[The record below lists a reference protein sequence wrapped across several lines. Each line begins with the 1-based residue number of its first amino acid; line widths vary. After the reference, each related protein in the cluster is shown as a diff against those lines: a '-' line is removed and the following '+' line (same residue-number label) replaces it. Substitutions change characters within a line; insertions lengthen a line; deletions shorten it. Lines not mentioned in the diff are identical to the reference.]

1 MPVAVSCPQ
10 CRKTITLDAHDA
22 GGRVM
27 CLACG
32 SSFTTACGR
41 PGVDPAEEASPSIAA
56 VKAPPI
62 SDAQFDPGRGR
73 DRRVRIALTSAVA
86 LASCALVILAVHI
99 TRSRPMQLQPET
111 ATIAGHD
118 HAPSPPSASVQPHPS
133 DHTSYRPETREESDL
148 PAPGKSFV
156 LNNVMP
162 TSATA
167 PAVRSVSPET
177 RPVALAAT
185 TPSEATLPALSGKRQ
200 AADDPPAPGTM
211 STSDSEIKATSGSNV
226 AATAPLRPP
235 LRPAPPSE
243 QELLDKKVEDSIE
256 LAQRA
261 VLRSFSSATYK
272 LFLIQKRDDRSP
284 SLNNPHPDN
293 GYPAGLDALAVY
305 ALMQSGLATH
315 DPRLT
320 PNAPMMSRLIDEMKR
335 LPATTGRAVYA
346 RGIRAAA
353 LALFNRREDRPALQ
367 DDVSYLLRFVNQG
380 GYSYPVPT
388 YPDYFDNSNSQYG
401 LLGVW
406 SGAEV
411 GIEVPETYWAQ
422 VEHHWV
428 STQLDGGRWGYQH
441 SEPRVTMTAAGI
453 ASLFITHEWLD
464 IAKFNGDVGR
474 DPFSPTLRQALDWW
488 EIGANYQVGNLPSVP
503 GRFGYAVY
511 GIERVGLAC
520 GFKFFGSHEW
530 YREMAGALL
539 PMQRKDGTWIVSA
552 PHKAG
557 ENEMTTSDLIDT
569 SYILIFLA
577 RARHPV
583 LMNKLRTDHV
593 EGINNRY
600 WDNRPHDMH
609 QLANWSSHELERPL
623 NWQIVNLERD
633 WTDWMDSPVLYIA
646 SHRPLKFSEAD
657 LAKLRHYVEAGGMIF
672 TQADG
677 DSSDFSDF
685 VRDLAKKLFPKY
697 ELQAVPPSHPLYSVD
712 YDLGGNP
719 PLKMVTNGSRILL
732 LHSPKDVA
740 RYWETRDD
748 KLHKRLF
755 QLGLNI
761 SLYAGGKG
769 DLRIKR
775 LADYPPEPPGLAK
788 DAQRIKL
795 LRLMYNGNWDPEPG
809 SWERYRRVFQNSTG
823 SGLELDTI
831 QLKDLRPGLAPIAHL
846 TGAAAYELTAD
857 EAAALRSFVQAG
869 GVVLIDACGGSGAF
883 ADSMRKSIAAAFAGR
898 PLERVPSN
906 HPLLSLGNAGM
917 ADLSKAA
924 YRPYVLDKVG
934 GRFGGGIEML
944 SAGRGHVIFSSL
956 DLSTGMLGTH
966 TWGVWGF
973 TPEYCQ
979 SLLQNLI
986 FWTVDGQADPLARQ
1000 TPPTSTVNGSA
1011 SPAQTRPGIA
1021 ATAPAVETAQ
1031 GTTQPAEPVQTASA
1045 GPATAPTSRP
1055 SVAGTP
1061 NVPSTAPSR
1070 PPLRPAPASEDEIL
1084 DAKIEQAIMLAQDAI
1099 LGRFSDRTNK
1109 LYQLDVD
1116 PMQYKIFHQPGTP
1129 ENDNGYHCGLESL
1142 AIYALM
1148 QAGLTTHDPRLAPNA
1163 PLMSKLIATM
1173 KSMPATNGHAVYAR
1187 GIRATALALFNRRED
1202 RAALQDDVSYLLRVV
1217 HDGAYSYPVPRYALP
1232 YDNSNSQYGLLGV
1245 WSGAEVGIEVPQSY
1259 WDQVQRH
1266 WILTQVSDG
1275 RWAYQHDEP
1284 TITMTDAGIASLF
1297 ITREWLAIPT
1307 FRGDVGRDPFSNEL
1321 RKAME
1326 WYETGTNYQ
1335 RAATNKLGVP
1345 GFFGYAIYGIERVGL
1360 ASGFKFFGSNDW
1372 YHDMAKSLVALQRKD
1387 GKWRLTIS
1395 IDPKYLPLPDQSLS
1409 DLIDTS
1415 YLLIF
1420 LARERHPVLM
1430 NKLRTDHTEGLNNRY
1445 WDNRP
1450 NDMHNLASWS
1460 SHELERPLNWQ
1471 IVNLERDWTD
1481 WMDSPVLYIA
1491 SHRPLK
1497 FSEADLAKLRH
1508 YVEAGGMI
1516 FTQADGD
1523 SSDFNDF
1530 VKTLSKK
1537 LFPNYEL
1544 QNVPPSHPV
1553 YSVNYDLG
1561 GNPPLKMVTNGS
1573 RILLLHSPKDLS
1585 RYWETRDDKLHKR
1598 LFQLGLNISLYA
1610 GGKGDLRIKRLANY
1624 PPEPPPLARDV
1635 QRIKVLRL
1643 MYNGNWDPEPGS
1655 WERYRRVFERATG
1668 TALDV
1673 DTLQIKDLRPGLAA
1687 IAHVTGTA
1695 AFQFTPDEAT
1705 AMRNFVESGGV
1716 VLIDAC
1722 GGSGEFADAMR
1733 KSVSAAFGGKPL
1745 AHVAPSHPILS
1756 AGNPGMA
1763 DLSKPQFRPYVLD
1776 KVGGRLAGGFEMLSA
1791 GRGHVIFSPLD
1802 LSTGMLGTNT
1812 WGVSGFTPEYCQSFV
1827 QNLIFWTVDG
1837 QADAPPQP

>member
-10 CRKTITLDAHDA
+10 CRKVIVLDAHEPGA
-22 GGRVM
+22 KVF

-32 SSFTTACGR
+32 ASFVADASTPIRNRTDDS
-41 PGVDPAEEASPSIAA
+41 PLTPAEQAA
-56 VKAPPI
+56 PAPPPEI
-62 SDAQFDPGRGR
+62 SAPGSSRADRPPRGR
-73 DRRVRIALTSAVA
+73 MFWWYLAGV
-86 LASCALVILAVHI
+86 ASCAVIVLLIHALPAAH
-99 TRSRPMQLQPET
+99 RT
-111 ATIAGHD
+111 AA
-118 HAPSPPSASVQPHPS
+118 PPSASVARFQAQPASRHAAQDGQPADAALAHPTAGNNDS
-133 DHTSYRPETREESDL
+133 EL
-148 PAPGKSFV
+148 PPPGKLFV
-156 LNNVMP
+156 MNDGNLILTP
-162 TSATA
+162 ASAPSP
-167 PAVRSVSPET
+167 PAES
-177 RPVALAAT
+177 RPVAAA
-185 TPSEATLPALSGKRQ
+185 PSASAERIQVA
-200 AADDPPAPGTM
+200 PPATQPSDSQPKSPGTM
-211 STSDSEIKATSGSNV
+211 PATPAIAESQP
-226 AATAPLRPP
+226 ATGPALADDNAPLPPPVLVPNRPP
-235 LRPAPPSE
+235 LKPAGLPADQVLDQKIGLAIEKGVHNLLSQFSASTYVIGGKSE
-243 QELLDKKVEDSIE
+243 PG
-256 LAQRA
+256 
-261 VLRSFSSATYK
+261 
-272 LFLIQKRDDRSP
+272 P
-284 SLNNPHPDN
+284 SLFGNGDN
-293 GYPAGLDALAVY
+293 GYLCGENALAVY
-305 ALMQSGLATH
+305 ALMQAGLTIK
-315 DPRLT
+315 DPRLRLE
-320 PNAPMMSRLIDEMKR
+320 APMMRGLIERMKS
-335 LPATTGRAVYA
+335 LPATAGKVTYA
-346 RGIRAAA
+346 RGIRATA
-353 LALFNRREDRPALQ
+353 LALFNRPEDRNALIEDVRYLVQSQIQGAYTYSAVPAG
-367 DDVSYLLRFVNQG
+367 SR
-380 GYSYPVPT
+380 SW
-388 YPDYFDNSNSQYG
+388 DNSNSQYG

-406 SGAEV
+406 SGAEA
-411 GIEVPETYWAQ
+411 GIEVPQEYWAI
-422 VEHHWV
+422 VEDHWKNC
-428 STQLDGGRWGYQH
+428 QLSDGRWYYSPSATGA
-441 SEPRVTMTAAGI
+441 STSMTAAGI
-453 ASLFITHEWLD
+453 ASLFVTRQWLEFP
-464 IAKFNGDVGR
+464 KFHGDVGL
-474 DPFSPTLRQALDWW
+474 DPFSPSLRTSLNWW
-488 EIGANYQVGNLPSVP
+488 ETADNYLDRQGI
-503 GRFGYAVY
+503 RDFGYTVY
-511 GIERVGLAC
+511 GIERVGLAS
-520 GFKFFGSHEW
+520 GFKFFGTHEW
-530 YREMAGALL
+530 YREMAAQLVSKQL
-539 PMQRKDGTWIVSA
+539 RDGGWGSA
-552 PHKAG
+552 I
-557 ENEMTTSDLIDT
+557 ET
-569 SYILIFLA
+569 SYIVLFLA
-577 RARHPV
+577 RGRHPV
-583 LMNKLRTDHV
+583 LMNKLRFDHSP
-593 EGINNRY
+593 GMNNRY
-600 WDNRPHDMH
+600 WDNRPNDMRH
-609 QLANWSSHELERPL
+609 LASWASHELERPL

-633 WTDWMDSPVLYIA
+633 WPDWMDAPILYLA
-646 SHRPLKFSEAD
+646 SHRPLKFTEAD
-657 LAKLRHYVEAGGMIF
+657 YARMRHFAEAGGMIF

-677 DSSDFSDF
+677 DSESFDHFAAE
-685 VRDLAKKLFPKY
+685 LAKKLFPNY
-697 ELQAVPPSHPLYSVD
+697 EFQNVPPSHPLYSMN
-712 YDLGGNP
+712 YDLKGQP
-719 PLKMVTNGSRILL
+719 PLKMVSNGSRILL
-732 LHSPKDVA
+732 LHSPKDIS
-740 RYWETRDD
+740 RYWEMRDD
-748 KLHKRLF
+748 KLHKRDF

-761 SLYAGGKG
+761 FLYASGKH
-769 DLRIKR
+769 DLRNKLITSYVPEPSPPPRDALRIKVV
-775 LADYPPEPPGLAK
+775 
-788 DAQRIKL
+788 
-795 LRLMYNGNWDPEPG
+795 RLMYNGNWDPEPG
-809 SWERYRRVFQNSTG
+809 SWERYRRVFQNATG
-823 SGLELDTI
+823 SVLDLDTI
-831 QLKDLRPGLAPIAHL
+831 QLKDLRPGAAPIAHL

-917 ADLSKAA
+917 ADLSNAA

-944 SAGRGHVIFSSL
+944 SAGRGHVILSPL

-979 SLLQNLI
+979 SLLQNVI
-986 FWTVDGQADPLARQ
+986 FWTMDGQADPLARQ
-1000 TPPTSTVNGSA
+1000 APPASTMYGA
-1011 SPAQTRPGIA
+1011 TSPAQPRAGVA
-1021 ATAPAVETAQ
+1021 ATAPTVVATQ
-1031 GTTQPAEPVQTASA
+1031 GPTQPAERVHPAAIASL
-1045 GPATAPTSRP
+1045 PATAPTSGP
-1055 SVAGTP
+1055 SAAVRP
-1061 NVPSTAPSR
+1061 NVPTTAPTR

-1266 WILTQVSDG
+1266 WMLTQVSDG

-1573 RILLLHSPKDLS
+1573 RILLLHSPKDIS

-1722 GGSGEFADAMR
+1722 GGSGEFADSMR

-1791 GRGHVIFSPLD
+1791 GRGHVILSPLD

-1812 WGVSGFTPEYCQSFV
+1812 WGVWGFAPDYCQSFV

-1837 QADAPPQP
+1837 QEGAITQ